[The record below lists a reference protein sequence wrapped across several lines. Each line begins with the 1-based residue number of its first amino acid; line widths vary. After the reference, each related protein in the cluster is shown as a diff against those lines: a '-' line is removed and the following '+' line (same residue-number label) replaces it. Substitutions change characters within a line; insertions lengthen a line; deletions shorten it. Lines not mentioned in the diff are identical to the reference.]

1 VVNYT
6 IQSNGTDET
15 ESEKRQL
22 SFPKT
27 NDQSSDAQ
35 TPKKKKKK
43 KKKKRSKSEERIKF
57 SCNTSVVSH
66 SVSVTSQ
73 KHNVN
78 KVSGKKFRKASR
90 QSDVFKNEE
99 DQGISDARLRAYG
112 INPKKFKN
120 KLKYGN
126 SQAVHSSVR
135 Y

>member
-1 VVNYT
+1 MVDYT

-27 NDQSSDAQ
+27 SDQSSDTQMA
-35 TPKKKKKK
+35 KKKKI
-43 KKKKRSKSEERIKF
+43 KKKRAKSEEGIKF
-57 SCNTSVVSH
+57 SCNTSVTSH
-66 SVSVTSQ
+66 SVSVMSQ

-78 KVSGKKFRKASR
+78 KVSGKKFWKASR
-90 QSDVFKNEE
+90 QSDVFKNE

-126 SQAVHSSVR
+126 SRAVHSGVR
-135 Y
+135 H

>member
-1 VVNYT
+1 VVDYT

-27 NDQSSDAQ
+27 SDQSSDTQMA
-35 TPKKKKKK
+35 KKKK
-43 KKKKRSKSEERIKF
+43 KKKKRAKSEERIKF
-57 SCNTSVVSH
+57 SCNTSVASQ
-66 SVSVTSQ
+66 SVSVMSQ
-73 KHNVN
+73 KRNVN

-126 SQAVHSSVR
+126 SQAMHSGVR
-135 Y
+135 H